1 MQYLVLKVDRK
12 FFTVPVIRGDLHPD
26 ECSDTDERELLIHVL
41 KMHLSDLKEKEK
53 HKTYGA
59 VTELTAHNYLE
70 EVSEAG
76 ASSRVHT
83 LTP

>member
-1 MQYLVLKVDRK
+1 
-12 FFTVPVIRGDLHPD
+12 
-26 ECSDTDERELLIHVL
+26 LIHVL

-76 ASSRVHT
+76 ASSIVYTLSHT
-83 LTP
+83 SSLRQ

>member
-1 MQYLVLKVDRK
+1 M
-12 FFTVPVIRGDLHPD
+12 
-26 ECSDTDERELLIHVL
+26 IHLL

-76 ASSRVHT
+76 ASSRVYTLSHYYLKAAYTRSLRPHT
-83 LTP
+83 LVA

>member
-1 MQYLVLKVDRK
+1 M
-12 FFTVPVIRGDLHPD
+12 
-26 ECSDTDERELLIHVL
+26 IHVL

-76 ASSRVHT
+76 AASRVHT
-83 LTP
+83 LAH